1 MELHQDNRAF
11 CTPLTVLNTV
21 AEQLADVDLTLPDY
35 CPDIEKIL
43 KCALTPK
50 IQSKALS
57 GGQLQIDGVC
67 VVSVLYVESGK
78 KTIRCCEHSV
88 TFSQSFTVRDEG
100 ENDIVLTKTKSE
112 YINCRALSPRRMV
125 IHGAFSLYAKV
136 IAVQKNELY
145 APPKEQNLEILTQNM
160 RLADLKSN
168 CQEQFTVS
176 EEISVADK
184 PPVEAVLYSKVTA
197 GVTDAKAVS
206 GKLMLNGEIGVRLF
220 YLTNLETGETAKL
233 DYLLPFSQIID
244 CAGMGD
250 DTDNLICCE
259 VLSYDI
265 RLKNDVLSDKPAIA
279 FDAALCVS
287 AQGYLSAA
295 EQVVTDAF
303 STEFAAAP
311 QFCPLKSVAQ
321 ARAVSDTFMEKLTAK
336 IDNAKISKV
345 LDIYADFVTL
355 DAAPAEGGLKAKG
368 KINLCILALNEENFP
383 VFVERSCE
391 YERPLPSAEGC
402 NLMLFDCA
410 RVLSISYRLSDEN
423 SIDIRCELKI
433 EGGALQ
439 SETTDAVCGVEIFE
453 DRPVSRDG
461 CALVLYFASAGE
473 KLWEIAKAHSTKPA
487 LLLSENAPVEAVLDS
502 DKMLLI
508 PKL

>member
-1 MELHQDNRAF
+1 MELYQDNRAF
-11 CTPLTVLNTV
+11 NTPLTVLDTV

-50 IQSKALS
+50 IQSKTLS

-78 KTIRCCEHSV
+78 KTIRCCEQTV
-88 TFSQSFTVRDEG
+88 TFSQSFTVRDAG
-100 ENDIVLTKTKSE
+100 ESDIVLTKTKPE

-145 APPKEQNLEILTQNM
+145 TPPEEQNLEVLTQTM
-160 RLADLKSN
+160 RLSDLKSN

-176 EEISVADK
+176 EEISVAGK

-197 GVTDAKAVS
+197 GITDAKAVS
-206 GKLMLNGEIGVRLF
+206 GKLMLNGEISVRLF
-220 YLTNLETGETAKL
+220 YLTNIETGETAKL

-250 DTDNLICCE
+250 DTDNLLCCE

-265 RLKNDVLSDKPAIA
+265 RLKNDMLSENPAVA
-279 FDAALCVS
+279 FDASLCVS
-287 AQGYLSAA
+287 AQGYFSADEQIA
-295 EQVVTDAF
+295 EDVF
-303 STEFAAAP
+303 STEFAAVP
-311 QFCPLKSVAQ
+311 QFCTLKTVTQ
-321 ARAVSDTFMEKLTAK
+321 ARPVSDTFMEKLTAK
-336 IDNAKISKV
+336 IDNTKISKV
-345 LDIYADFVTL
+345 LDIYADYVTL
-355 DAAPAEGGLKAKG
+355 EAAPSDGGLTAKG
-368 KINLCILALNEENFP
+368 KINLCILALNDENFP
-383 VFVERSCE
+383 VFIERGCE
-391 YERPLPSAEGC
+391 YERRLGSAEGC

-433 EGGALQ
+433 EGGALN
-439 SETTDAVCGVEIFE
+439 SDNTKAVCGAEIFE
-453 DRPVSRDG
+453 DRPVEPDN
-461 CALVLYFASAGE
+461 CALVLYYASAGE
-473 KLWEIAKAHSTKPA
+473 RLWDIAKEHNTKPA
-487 LLLSENAPVEAVLDS
+487 LLQSENAPVEAVLDS

-508 PKL
+508 PML